1 MQATSGAGVGRDL
14 DEAVLAA
21 VNPSINSAAA
31 GLVQTISLSFACEN
45 LPNLDTF
52 TRTDG
57 MLVFHRK
64 VGSQWQRIGMTEVIM
79 DNLNPSWVTSFDVQY
94 NFERRELYKVD
105 VYDID
110 DTSRL
115 TNFSGHDYAGS
126 LEFSI
131 HEVVTA
137 RDQTLVKNLVNT
149 ARAEGASGIIKITG
163 EERNVGS
170 QEEVQMKMRAT
181 FPAMGGYNFF
191 LIHKQLAGNNKWKP
205 IYKSEIK
212 QSSHG
217 YFEWDQ
223 VNILS
228 SDLTG
233 DDIEREIRI
242 DFFISQKS
250 GKHKHCGQ
258 TTMTLA
264 QIKENMREY
273 QITDKKMRALGN
285 HMLTFTK
292 LETTQ
297 RHTFLEYVF
306 GGCEIGLN
314 IAIDFTGSNGRPE
327 STSSLHYH
335 GDLQRNEYLKA
346 IKSVG
351 NILQYYDSDK
361 QVPVLGYGAQ
371 INGGQ
376 HDTSHCFAVNGN
388 IYDPECDG
396 IDGVV
401 EAYENAIKKL
411 RLAGPTNFSPIIK
424 LVNEMTESM
433 QCSQNDQKYNI
444 LLIITDGQITDMQE
458 TIDEIVYGTELPLSI
473 IIVGVGNANF
483 DAMDVLDADEVPL
496 YSHRYQK
503 KMAADIVQFVPFRK
517 FQNNPMMLAKETLE
531 EVPGQVLDYF
541 RRRGITPNP
550 ATEAQKRALQSKLSQ
565 QRSLGGANAEEQKTD
580 FWAQK
585 KEEFLQRMQ

>member
-1 MQATSGAGVGRDL
+1 
-14 DEAVLAA
+14 
-21 VNPSINSAAA
+21 
-31 GLVQTISLSFACEN
+31 
-45 LPNLDTF
+45 
-52 TRTDG
+52 
-57 MLVFHRK
+57 
-64 VGSQWQRIGMTEVIM
+64 
-79 DNLNPSWVTSFDVQY
+79 
-94 NFERRELYKVD
+94 
-105 VYDID
+105 
-110 DTSRL
+110 
-115 TNFSGHDYAGS
+115 
-126 LEFSI
+126 
-131 HEVVTA
+131 
-137 RDQTLVKNLVNT
+137 
-149 ARAEGASGIIKITG
+149 
-163 EERNVGS
+163 
-170 QEEVQMKMRAT
+170 
-181 FPAMGGYNFF
+181 
-191 LIHKQLAGNNKWKP
+191 
-205 IYKSEIK
+205 
-212 QSSHG
+212 
-217 YFEWDQ
+217 
-223 VNILS
+223 
-228 SDLTG
+228 
-233 DDIEREIRI
+233 
-242 DFFISQKS
+242 
-250 GKHKHCGQ
+250 
-258 TTMTLA
+258 MTLA

-292 LETTQ
+292 LETSQ

-496 YSHRYQK
+496 YSNRYQK

-565 QRSLGGANAEEQKTD
+565 QRSLGGTNAEEQKTD